1 VNKDDMSDDAEFDA
15 FLKGDDALSRQFQAM
30 PQAGPSA
37 ALDAAIL
44 QRARELMAQETRPQA
59 ANDAGIAT
67 PAPRV
72 AGLGWRWR
80 VPGAI
85 AATVLAGVF
94 AHQAYQASA
103 DMERNT
109 GMPAEEAQV
118 QPVPAPAPAP
128 APAADVAPAAP
139 VVEAV
144 PEDRKAQTPVLHDAP
159 AKVALPAPVSPSLPK
174 PVAVAPAAPA
184 AAPPPYAERAAA
196 APPPAPI
203 AAIAEEKRD
212 YVTGYSAPPPP
223 AAAPA
228 PAPERAPSVDAY
240 ESLQRVEI
248 AGSRNT
254 ARDKESAMG
263 IAARKREDEAKF
275 KRVEVTGSRIKSVA
289 AEMTPDEWFG
299 VIEDMLEN
307 DKGSVKEKA
316 VLAEWR
322 KFRKMYPSYP
332 VPDTFSEKIKAL
344 EK

>member
-44 QRARELMAQETRPQA
+44 QRARDLMAQETRPQA

-118 QPVPAPAPAP
+118 QPVQ
-128 APAADVAPAAP
+128 APAADAAPAAP

-144 PEDRKAQTPVLHDAP
+144 PEDRKAQAPVLHDAP
-159 AKVALPAPVSPSLPK
+159 AKLASPALESPPLPK

-196 APPPAPI
+196 APAPAPI

-212 YVTGYSAPPPP
+212 YASGYSAPPPP

-228 PAPERAPSVDAY
+228 PAPERAPGVDAY
-240 ESLQRVEI
+240 ESLQRVDI
-248 AGSRNT
+248 AGRRNT
-254 ARDKESAMG
+254 AREAESAMG